1 MTNIGLI
8 SESDNS
14 TVLAEYKVL
23 DKTES
28 TYQSESQLENELIN
42 ILIEQ
47 GYERIYINSEDELIL
62 NLRKQ
67 LEKLN
72 NSFTSTFKPSANF
85 EIAFKEIFLVPLST
99 SEI

>member
-1 MTNIGLI
+1 MNNISLI

-23 DKTES
+23 DKVES
-28 TYQSESQLENELIN
+28 SYQSESQLENELIN
-42 ILIEQ
+42 TLIEQ

-72 NSFTSTFKPSANF
+72 NYLNDSCSLNYK
-85 EIAFKEIFLVPLST
+85 IK
-99 SEI
+99 

>member
-1 MTNIGLI
+1 MNNISLI

-42 ILIEQ
+42 TLIEQ
-47 GYERIYINSEDELIL
+47 GYERIYINSENELIF
-62 NLRKQ
+62 NYR
-67 LEKLN
+67 
-72 NSFTSTFKPSANF
+72 
-85 EIAFKEIFLVPLST
+85 
-99 SEI
+99 